1 MLITVAVLLCSATAS
16 AYDFEVDGIY
26 YNILSMSDLTVE
38 VTKGDNEY
46 SGEVIIPSTVSYK
59 SKALT
64 VTSIGW
70 QAFNKCSS
78 LTSVTIGNSV
88 TSIGESAFKGCS
100 GLTNITIPNSVTF
113 IGEYA
118 FNNCSGLANVVVSN
132 KYCYDYFKNIV
143 YNIRFGG
150 DNASPDGRCLIINSE
165 LIQLISDDLKEY
177 VIPNGI
183 TKISSGALSGCNNLQ
198 SISIPNSV
206 TSIGRKVFA
215 ECTALQHID
224 VGCNLKLID
233 NNTLGQISS
242 ITLLKGVSNVAHLKQ
257 FDNIRSYKGECAS
270 SDGRCLIDNGK
281 LIHFINDNITRYAI
295 PQGVTHVGENVFG
308 YMHNLTL
315 ITIPDSVT
323 SIGEGAFYGCSG
335 LTSITIPENV
345 TWIGDNALNCY
356 NLESITCKAMTPPTI
371 SFPGIG
377 DKVII
382 YVPKDTVKAY
392 KKDKNWMQYSKRI
405 KRIKE

>member
-1 MLITVAVLLCSATAS
+1 M
-16 AYDFEVDGIY
+16 
-26 YNILSMSDLTVE
+26 
-38 VTKGDNEY
+38 
-46 SGEVIIPSTVSYK
+46 
-59 SKALT
+59 
-64 VTSIGW
+64 
-70 QAFNKCSS
+70 
-78 LTSVTIGNSV
+78 
-88 TSIGESAFKGCS
+88 
-100 GLTNITIPNSVTF
+100 
-113 IGEYA
+113 
-118 FNNCSGLANVVVSN
+118 
-132 KYCYDYFKNIV
+132 
-143 YNIRFGG
+143 
-150 DNASPDGRCLIINSE
+150 
-165 LIQLISDDLKEY
+165 KEY
-177 VIPNGI
+177 VIPNSI

-206 TSIGRKVFA
+206 ISIGREAFA

-382 YVPKDTVKAY
+382 YVPKDAVKAY